1 MKQRLLW
8 VVLVAGALLATLLLP
23 TAATAANTTGGFT
36 SLMIQGEP
44 VQIYRDQF
52 GIPHIWAATN
62 RGLFEAYGYAV
73 AQDRLWQ
80 LELNRRAARGKLA
93 EILGPSQLNADRYA
107 RTVGYTDAELDRQ
120 FATLPA
126 EVQEIFQAYTDG
138 INRYLTQVIAPDPL
152 NKLPV
157 EFHALGITPVPWT
170 LRDSVAFGAF
180 MVRRFGEIGG
190 RELTNQAFLNS
201 LIAQHGQQA
210 GYAIFNDA
218 RWINDPDAPVTVPTS
233 GAIGPVRGKTEAETA
248 AGAESAPPA
257 VNIDPAEW
265 EQIVRD
271 ARAAWESLGVPTKL
285 GSYAWVVGP
294 SKSANGHAMLYGGP
308 QMGFSAPEVLH
319 MVQLTG
325 GNGFNVTGMAF
336 AGVPPVLIGRNE
348 QIAWTSTTAT
358 GDNLDHYVETLCDAG
373 AGAGS
378 GYLFKGVCTAYE
390 QRVETIPVRGASPV
404 TLPVLRSVHGPVVSV
419 SGGVAVSQKRAHW
432 QREVQAITP
441 FLAFDRAKSVGEFE
455 AAARQII
462 TSHNFLYADNNGNI
476 AYWQAGQPPIRP
488 QGFDPRLPFPG
499 DGSAEWP
506 GGVLPMPRSIN
517 SAQGWLANWNNKPS
531 VDYPNPDDQN
541 QGKQNR
547 LLDIAQR
554 LSQGQVT
561 LDDMR
566 NIPKDIAR
574 VKGGGRE
581 ARYLKPYL
589 LAALDAMPPSHPLA
603 APARAVLQAWDGNAV
618 ADAVT
623 STTTLS
629 GEVIFSTWLDR
640 MIANTFGDELGSRVN
655 EASSNM
661 LIHALDYALTGA
673 SGVRPSRDYF
683 NGQRPQAVM
692 SASFDQALTLLA
704 GQLGTD
710 VTTWATPR
718 GETVFTHPILGRVAS
733 IPQSNR
739 STYGQ
744 LVVMGMNHEP
754 PGTWDN
760 PGWRQTTDE
769 AIFTL
774 GQSSFAQLV
783 PPAGF
788 ALDPHYRDLNDIYR
802 RFEYI
807 PMRLFLGV
815 QAKAGGAYGGQ
826 LTPTATGGPGGVVN
840 VVRAVNGD
848 YQVTVTVYGL
858 QPGSSHAMHFH
869 RGSCAVQGPVAQPLP
884 PVVANSVGL
893 ATVRAWLSA
902 SQWQALANGPVYL
915 NIHAQLNPPGEGI
928 TCADIQ

>member
-8 VVLVAGALLATLLLP
+8 LALVAGALLATLFLP
-23 TAATAANTTGGFT
+23 ASATAANTTTGFT
-36 SLMIQGEP
+36 TLVVQGET

-80 LELNRRAARGKLA
+80 LELNRRAARGTLA
-93 EILGPSQLNADRYA
+93 EIFGASQVNADRYA

-120 FATLPA
+120 YAALPS
-126 EVQEIFQAYTDG
+126 EVQGIFQAYTDG
-138 INRYLTQVIAPDPL
+138 INRYLTQVVAPDPL
-152 NKLPV
+152 TKLPF
-157 EFHALGITPVPWT
+157 EFHALGITPAPWT

-210 GYAIFNDA
+210 AYGIFNDA
-218 RWINDPDAPVTVPTS
+218 RWINDPDAPITVPTS
-233 GAIGPVRGKTEAETA
+233 GAIGSLRGKTEADTSL
-248 AGAESAPPA
+248 ESAPPA
-257 VNIDPAEW
+257 VDIDPSEW
-265 EQIVRD
+265 ERVVQD
-271 ARAAWESLGVPTKL
+271 ARQSWEALGVPTKL
-285 GSYAWVVGP
+285 GSYGWVVSPG
-294 SKSANGHAMLYGGP
+294 KSANGHAMLYGGP
-308 QMGFSAPEVLH
+308 QMGFSTPEVLH
-319 MVQLTG
+319 LVQLTG

-336 AGVPPVLIGRNE
+336 AGAPPVLIGRNE

-378 GYLFKGVCTAYE
+378 GYLYKGVCTAYE
-390 QRVETIPVRGASPV
+390 QRVELINVRGASAV

-419 SGGVAVSQKRAHW
+419 SGSVAVSQKRAHW

-441 FLAFDRAKSVGEFE
+441 FLTFDRAKSVGEFE
-455 AAARQII
+455 VAARQII
-462 TSHNFLYADNNGNI
+462 TSHNFLYADNSGNI

-517 SAQGWLANWNNKPS
+517 PTQGWLANWNNKPS

-547 LLDIAQR
+547 LLDLAAR
-554 LSQGQVT
+554 LSAGPVS
-561 LDDMR
+561 LADMHD
-566 NIPKDIAR
+566 IPKDIAR
-574 VKGGGRE
+574 VKALGRE
-581 ARYLKPYL
+581 ARTLKPYL
-589 LAALDAMPPSHPLA
+589 LAALDAVPPIHPLA
-603 APARAVLQAWDGNAV
+603 AQAHAALQAWDGSAI

-623 STTTLS
+623 STTTLP

-640 MIANTFGDELGSRVN
+640 MLANTFADELGSRLN

-661 LIHALDYALTGA
+661 LLHVLDYALTGT

-683 NGQRPQAVM
+683 NGLPPLAVM
-692 SASFDQALTLLA
+692 SASFDQAVALLA

-710 VTTWATPR
+710 VTTWATAR

-744 LVVMGMNHEP
+744 IVVMGMNHEP
-754 PGTWDN
+754 GGGYDN

-769 AIFTL
+769 TIFTL
-774 GQSSFAQLV
+774 GQSSFVQLV
-783 PPAGF
+783 PPTGF
-788 ALDPHYRDLNDIYR
+788 ALDPHYKDLNDIYR

-807 PMRLFLGV
+807 PMRLFLGLP
-815 QAKAGGAYGGQ
+815 ARASGAYSGQ
-826 LTPTATGGPGGVVN
+826 LTPSASGGPGGSVH

-869 RGSCAVQGPVAQPLP
+869 RGSCAVQGPVIQPLP
-884 PVVANSVGL
+884 PIVANGVGI

-902 SQWQALANGPVYL
+902 SQWATIANGPTYL
-915 NIHAQLNPPGEGI
+915 NIHAQLNPPGDGI

>member
-8 VVLVAGALLATLLLP
+8 LALVTGALLVTLLLP
-23 TAATAANTTGGFT
+23 TAATAANTTAGFT
-36 SLMIQGEP
+36 SLTVQGEP
-44 VQIYRDQF
+44 VQIYRDQM
-52 GIPHIWAATN
+52 GIPHIWAASN
-62 RGLFEAYGYAV
+62 RGLFEAYGYTV

-80 LELNRRAARGKLA
+80 LELNRRAARGRLA
-93 EILGPSQLNADRYA
+93 EIFGPSQVNADRYA

-120 FATLPA
+120 FASLPR

-152 NKLPV
+152 NKLPF
-157 EFHALGITPVPWT
+157 EFHALGITPAPWT

-190 RELTNQAFLNS
+190 RELTNLAFLNA
-201 LIAQHGQQA
+201 LVAQYGQQA
-210 GYAIFNDA
+210 GYGIFNDA
-218 RWINDPDAPVTVPTS
+218 RWINDPDTPVTVPTS
-233 GAIGPVRGKTEAETA
+233 GAVNPIRGKTEAEASA
-248 AGAESAPPA
+248 ASLPPTVA
-257 VNIDPAEW
+257 VDPGEW

-271 ARAAWESLGVPTKL
+271 ARQSWEALGVPTKL

-348 QIAWTSTTAT
+348 EIAWTSTTAT
-358 GDNLDHYVETLCDAG
+358 GDNVDHYAETLCDAG

-390 QRVETIPVRGASPV
+390 QRVETINVRGAAAV
-404 TLPVLRSVHGPVVSV
+404 TLPVLRSVHGPVVTV
-419 SGGVAVSQKRAHW
+419 SGGTAFSQKRAHW
-432 QREVQAITP
+432 QREVEAITP
-441 FLAFDRAKSVGEFE
+441 FLTFDRAKSVGEFE

-462 TSHNFLYADNNGNI
+462 TSHNFLYADNKGNI
-476 AYWQAGQPPIRP
+476 AYWQAGQPPVRP

-499 DGSAEWP
+499 DGSAEWT
-506 GGVLPMPRSIN
+506 GAILPMPRSIN
-517 SAQGWLANWNNKPS
+517 PTRGWLANWNNKPS

-541 QGKQNR
+541 QGRQNR
-547 LLDIAQR
+547 LSDIEAR
-554 LSQGQVT
+554 LSQGQIT
-561 LDDMR
+561 LADMHD
-566 NIPKDIAR
+566 IPKDIAR
-574 VKGGGRE
+574 IKGLGRE
-581 ARYLKPYL
+581 SRTLKPYL
-589 LAALDAMPPSHPLA
+589 LAALDAVPPSHPLA
-603 APARAVLQAWDGNAV
+603 AQARAVLQAWDGNAI

-623 STTTLS
+623 STTTQP
-629 GEVIFSTWLDR
+629 GEVIFSAWLDR
-640 MIANTFGDELGSRVN
+640 MLANTFADELGSRAS

-661 LIHALDYALTGA
+661 LLHVLDYALTGA

-683 NGQRPQAVM
+683 NGQSPQAIM
-692 SASFDQALTLLA
+692 SASFDQALVGIA
-704 GQLGTD
+704 AQLGTD
-710 VTTWATPR
+710 PAAWATPR
-718 GETVFTHPILGRVAS
+718 GETAFTHPILGRVAS

-744 LVVMGMNHEP
+744 IVVMGMNHEP
-754 PGTWDN
+754 AGTWDN

-774 GQSSFAQLV
+774 GQSSFVQLV
-783 PPAGF
+783 PPSGF

-807 PMRLFLGV
+807 PMRLFLGLPERT
-815 QAKAGGAYGGQ
+815 AYNAQ
-826 LTPTATGGPGGVVN
+826 LTPRATGGPAGVVN
-840 VVRAVNGD
+840 VVRSVSGD
-848 YQVTVTVYGL
+848 YQVTVRVYGL

-884 PVVANSVGL
+884 PVVANTVGM

-915 NIHAQLNPPGEGI
+915 NIHAQLNPPGDGI